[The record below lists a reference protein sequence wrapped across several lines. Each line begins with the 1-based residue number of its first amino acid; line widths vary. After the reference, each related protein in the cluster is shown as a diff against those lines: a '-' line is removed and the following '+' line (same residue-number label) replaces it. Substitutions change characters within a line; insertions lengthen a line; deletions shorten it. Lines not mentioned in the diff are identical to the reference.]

1 MKPPT
6 GLMQPGEVWRH
17 RAAVPAVG
25 MAVMGSL
32 GCPHGPLL
40 PFPTLSS
47 SSCRKWVG
55 RGGFDWEVTRS
66 QAPGVEGSIAPW
78 GDLLPRYPSN
88 ISPIPFFFHLI
99 LLPTRPLH
107 AAGQQ

>member
-1 MKPPT
+1 MEPPT
-6 GLMQPGEVWRH
+6 RLMQPGEVWRH

-47 SSCRKWVG
+47 SSCRKKVG
-55 RGGFDWEVTRS
+55 RGV
-66 QAPGVEGSIAPW
+66 
-78 GDLLPRYPSN
+78 
-88 ISPIPFFFHLI
+88 
-99 LLPTRPLH
+99 
-107 AAGQQ
+107 

>member
-1 MKPPT
+1 MEPPT
-6 GLMQPGEVWRH
+6 RLMQPGEVWRH

-55 RGGFDWEVTRS
+55 RGV
-66 QAPGVEGSIAPW
+66 
-78 GDLLPRYPSN
+78 
-88 ISPIPFFFHLI
+88 
-99 LLPTRPLH
+99 
-107 AAGQQ
+107 